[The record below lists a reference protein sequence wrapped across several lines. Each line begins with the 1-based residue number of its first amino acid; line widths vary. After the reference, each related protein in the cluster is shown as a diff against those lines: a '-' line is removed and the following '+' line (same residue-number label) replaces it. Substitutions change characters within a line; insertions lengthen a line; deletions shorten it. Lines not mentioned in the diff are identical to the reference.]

1 MTGDTATESDPSPL
15 RPEFIAAFEKGI
27 EAAWGDVLVIP
38 TQSSGASDSMWYR
51 AIGVPSYGASP
62 SFIKES
68 DEFAHGLN
76 ERIPLLNVRPG
87 ITYYLTVLTEL
98 ASN

>member
-1 MTGDTATESDPSPL
+1 M
-15 RPEFIAAFEKGI
+15 
-27 EAAWGDVLVIP
+27 
-38 TQSSGASDSMWYR
+38 
-51 AIGVPSYGASP
+51 
-62 SFIKES
+62 IKES